1 MNIYNSIL
9 HTGGRIGK
17 KACQAFEM
25 LDLAKQPTPEWTTLP
40 ELSVKLVFSCY
51 VANDNHFYR
60 LGGLQE
66 TQQNT
71 LPKFDESVSE
81 FDIEEGEWP
90 KKKKKKKERK
100 KNL

>member
-1 MNIYNSIL
+1 
-9 HTGGRIGK
+9 
-17 KACQAFEM
+17 M

-66 TQQNT
+66 THQNT

-81 FDIEEGEWP
+81 FDIEEGEWQKRQSFFFP
-90 KKKKKKKERK
+90 NGAEYACMLLLSKLFIEIR
-100 KNL
+100 